1 MEPDIPGRESD
12 PVDRS
17 EPVPPRTWNEV
28 AVEAALL
35 LPNLLKLL
43 TRLMR
48 DPRVPIRRKAFIG
61 AVLAYV
67 VSPIDLIPDFVV
79 GLGRLDDIVLVS
91 LAVDHLMQGAS
102 EQVILEHWD
111 GSVDALDL
119 VRSIFTWG
127 AEILPPSVRK
137 FLPR

>member
-1 MEPDIPGRESD
+1 MVPDIPNDPSD
-12 PVDRS
+12 AVDRS
-17 EPVPPRTWNEV
+17 TPVPPRAWNDV
-28 AVEAALL
+28 ALEAALL

-48 DPRVPIRRKAFIG
+48 DPRVPIRRKVFIG
-61 AVLAYV
+61 AVMAYV

-91 LAVDHLMQGAS
+91 LAVDHLMKGSGEAI
-102 EQVILEHWD
+102 VLEHWD
-111 GSVDALDL
+111 GTIDALDL
-119 VRSIFTWG
+119 VRSIFAWG
-127 AEILPPSVRK
+127 AEIIPPAARK

>member
-1 MEPDIPGRESD
+1 MVRH
-12 PVDRS
+12 R
-17 EPVPPRTWNEV
+17 
-28 AVEAALL
+28 ALL

-48 DPRVPIRRKAFIG
+48 DPRVPIRRKVFIA
-61 AVLAYV
+61 AVMAYV

-91 LAVDHLMQGAS
+91 LAVDHLMKGSS
-102 EQVILEHWD
+102 ESIVLEHWD
-111 GSVDALDL
+111 GSIDALDL
-119 VRSIFTWG
+119 VRSIFAWG
-127 AEILPPSVRK
+127 AEIIPPSVRK

>member
-1 MEPDIPGRESD
+1 MALDESNGSSD

-17 EPVPPRTWNEV
+17 IPVPAREWNEV
-28 AVEAALL
+28 ALEAALL

-48 DPRVPIRRKAFIG
+48 DPRVPIRRKVFIA
-61 AVLAYV
+61 AVMAYV

-91 LAVDHLMQGAS
+91 LAVDHLMKGSS
-102 EQVILEHWD
+102 ESIVLEHWD
-111 GSVDALDL
+111 GSIDALDL
-119 VRSIFTWG
+119 VRSIFAWG
-127 AEILPPSVRK
+127 AEIIPPSVRK

>member
-1 MEPDIPGRESD
+1 MVPDLPDDQSD
-12 PVDRS
+12 AVDRS
-17 EPVPPRTWNEV
+17 APVPARAWNDV
-28 AVEAALL
+28 ALEAALL

-48 DPRVPIRRKAFIG
+48 DPRVPIRRKVLIG
-61 AVLAYV
+61 AVMAYV

-91 LAVDHLMQGAS
+91 LAVDHLMNGSGEAI
-102 EQVILEHWD
+102 VLEHWD
-111 GSVDALDL
+111 GSIDALDL
-119 VRSIFTWG
+119 VRSIFGWG
-127 AEILPPSVRK
+127 AEIIPPSVRK